1 VTAAIFFL
9 IFVTHWT
16 MYFEIKRPRGDVD
29 AQLGDRTNNQKVAE
43 KVTDDVWTR
52 D

>member
-1 VTAAIFFL
+1 VTAGIFFL
-9 IFVTHWT
+9 IFATHWT
-16 MYFEIKRPRGDVD
+16 LYIGTKRPRGDVD
-29 AQLGDRTNNQKVAE
+29 AQLGDRTNNQKVTE